1 VTEVKEAGQ
10 FERILTVTLEGDA
23 YESAK
28 DRAARKLA
36 QQVKIKGFRPGKAPR
51 RIVESVVGAPAIR
64 DEAIEQ
70 ALPQLVAEAIL
81 ESDLEPA
88 VTPRVE
94 EVRDVEG
101 GVEVDLRITEW
112 PELDRVPEYRARRI
126 EVDSPEV
133 TDEDVDAQI
142 DRIRDQF
149 AELDDV
155 DREGFDGDFA
165 VIDLATSVDGE
176 EIAAGS
182 AKDLMIEIGTS
193 AHIEGLD
200 DAVRGKKAGHI
211 AEFTTTLPPT
221 IGEHAGREAAA
232 RVLVKAVKA
241 KRLPEVTDEW
251 VDDVSEFETIAEMR
265 RTLSEQMAEIRESA
279 IREEYE
285 QKLLEELRSEVE
297 IALPDALVEAEMD
310 VVLHRFAHRLE
321 TQGVTLDKYFELTGQ
336 DEGAF
341 VEDLRSQA
349 RLNLITRILLEAI
362 SAEEGLE
369 VTDEETDE
377 TIEALARAAEV
388 SPEDYRE
395 ALARGA
401 QEKSLAGDILRRKA
415 IDRLLEL
422 AVAVDAEGNE
432 IEFTKPEADSAG
444 DDEPGDAVAVGE
456 SEPSADEE

>member
-1 VTEVKEAGQ
+1 
-10 FERILTVTLEGDA
+10 
-23 YESAK
+23 
-28 DRAARKLA
+28 
-36 QQVKIKGFRPGKAPR
+36 
-51 RIVESVVGAPAIR
+51 
-64 DEAIEQ
+64 
-70 ALPQLVAEAIL
+70 
-81 ESDLEPA
+81 
-88 VTPRVE
+88 
-94 EVRDVEG
+94 
-101 GVEVDLRITEW
+101 
-112 PELDRVPEYRARRI
+112 
-126 EVDSPEV
+126 
-133 TDEDVDAQI
+133 
-142 DRIRDQF
+142 
-149 AELDDV
+149 
-155 DREGFDGDFA
+155 
-165 VIDLATSVDGE
+165 
-176 EIAAGS
+176 
-182 AKDLMIEIGTS
+182 
-193 AHIEGLD
+193 
-200 DAVRGKKAGHI
+200 
-211 AEFTTTLPPT
+211 
-221 IGEHAGREAAA
+221 
-232 RVLVKAVKA
+232 
-241 KRLPEVTDEW
+241 
-251 VDDVSEFETIAEMR
+251 
-265 RTLSEQMAEIRESA
+265 
-279 IREEYE
+279 
-285 QKLLEELRSEVE
+285 
-297 IALPDALVEAEMD
+297 
-310 VVLHRFAHRLE
+310 VLHRFAHRLE

>member
-1 VTEVKEAGQ
+1 VTEVKEAGP

-28 DRAARKLA
+28 NRAARKLA

-51 RIVESVVGAPAIR
+51 RIVESVVGADALR
-64 DEAIEQ
+64 EEAIEQ
-70 ALPQLVAEAIL
+70 ALPKLVAEAIL
-81 ESDLEPA
+81 ELDLEPV
-88 VTPRVE
+88 VTPRVA

-112 PELDRVPEYRARRI
+112 PKLDRPPEYRGRRI
-126 EVDSPEV
+126 EVDSPAV
-133 TDEDVDAQI
+133 TDEDVDAQV

-176 EIAAGS
+176 EIADGS
-182 AKDLMIEIGTS
+182 VKDLMIEIGAS
-193 AHIEGLD
+193 AHIAGLD

-221 IGEHAGREAAA
+221 IGEHGGREAAA

-251 VDDVSEFETIAEMR
+251 VDDVSEFETVTDMR
-265 RTLSEQMAEIRESA
+265 RMLGEQMAEIRESA
-279 IREEYE
+279 VREEYE
-285 QKLLEELRSEVE
+285 QKLLEELRSEAE
-297 IALPDALVEAEMD
+297 ITLPDALVEAEMD
-310 VVLHRFAHRLE
+310 AVLHRFAHRLE
-321 TQGVTLDKYFELTGQ
+321 TQGITLDKYFELTGQ

-349 RLNLITRILLEAI
+349 RLNLLTRILLEAVA
-362 SAEEGLE
+362 AEEGLE
-369 VTDEETDE
+369 VTDEETDD
-377 TIEALARAAEV
+377 TIEALARAADV
-388 SPEDYRE
+388 SPEDYRA
-395 ALARGA
+395 ALERGA

-456 SEPSADEE
+456 SESSADEE

>member
-1 VTEVKEAGQ
+1 VTEVKEAGP

-28 DRAARKLA
+28 NRAARKLA

-51 RIVESVVGAPAIR
+51 KIVESVVGAEALR

-70 ALPQLVAEAIL
+70 SLPRLVAEAIL
-81 ESDLEPA
+81 ESELEPA

-94 EVRDVEG
+94 GIRDIEG
-101 GVEVDLRITEW
+101 GVEVDLRVTEW
-112 PELDRVPEYRARRI
+112 PSLDRVPEYRGRRI
-126 EVDSPEV
+126 MVDSPSV
-133 TDEDVDAQI
+133 TDEDVEGQI

-155 DREGFDGDFA
+155 DREGFDGDYA

-182 AKDLMIEIGTS
+182 AKDLMIEIGAS
-193 AHIEGLD
+193 AHIAGLD

-211 AEFTTTLPPT
+211 AEFATTLPPT
-221 IGEHAGREAAA
+221 IGEHAGRDAKA
-232 RVLVKAVKA
+232 RVLVKAVKT

-251 VDDVSEFETIAEMR
+251 VDDVSEFETVAEMR
-265 RTLSEQMAEIRESA
+265 EMLREQMAMIRESA
-279 IREEYE
+279 VREEYE
-285 QKLLEELRSEVE
+285 QKLLEELRSDVE
-297 IALPDALVEAEMD
+297 ITLPDALVEAEMD
-310 VVLHRFAHRLE
+310 AVLHRFAHRLE

-336 DEGAF
+336 DQGAF

-349 RLNLITRILLEAI
+349 RLNLITRILLEAVGV
-362 SAEEGLE
+362 EEGLE

-377 TIEALARAAEV
+377 TIEALAKAAKV
-388 SPEDYRE
+388 APEDYRE

-422 AVAVDAEGNE
+422 AVAVDADGNE
-432 IEFTKPEADSAG
+432 IVFTKPEADSAG
-444 DDEPGDAVAVGE
+444 DDEPGDAVSVGE